1 MTTIAA
7 LPRCRAERACRRSL
21 TGRDNPRRFSQ
32 HRRPPKLITA
42 ELHLCLDPQSNTLL
56 LLDCPIGR
64 INGSRAYPRTPVAPT
79 KSP

>member
-1 MTTIAA
+1 MTAIAA
-7 LPRCRAERACRRSL
+7 LPRRRAEHACHRSL

-32 HRRPPKLITA
+32 HPRPPKLITA

-56 LLDCPIGR
+56 LLDCPIHR
-64 INGSRAYPRTPVAPT
+64 VKASPAYPHGPVAAA